1 MRLHTPLHY
10 GDKAI
15 NSPSQRVNKHLL
27 PSHPSKHTNTHLP
40 FSPEAPQM
48 PLSLAHIMYVD
59 GIPSDP
65 KRTQVITPTTFRK
78 KRNILLGLDL
88 KLPAVFNNYL
98 SM

>member
-40 FSPEAPQM
+40 FSPEAPQI
-48 PLSLAHIMYVD
+48 PLSLAHIMCVD

-78 KRNILLGLDL
+78 KEIS
-88 KLPAVFNNYL
+88 Y
-98 SM
+98 